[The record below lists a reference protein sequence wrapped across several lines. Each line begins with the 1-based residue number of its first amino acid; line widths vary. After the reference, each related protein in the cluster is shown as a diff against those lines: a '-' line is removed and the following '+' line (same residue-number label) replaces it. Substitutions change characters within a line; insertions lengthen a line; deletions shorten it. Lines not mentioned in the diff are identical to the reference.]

1 MRYFSGSKQRKKE
14 LIMTYGICNLT
25 AIAMRKEARHAS
37 EMVSQLLYNETYTV
51 LDTTK
56 EWVLIQTEDGPS
68 TSSGAYPYQGWI
80 QAKQFCEIGA
90 EEFNAL
96 KDKTPYL
103 INKPVVSHNG
113 LLLTMGTPLYEPHP
127 DAVLMPDVF
136 QPELMVDYARRLLGA
151 PYLWGGRM
159 AMGLDCSGLTK
170 VCARLAGLVLPRDA
184 SQQVKCGDLVYFL
197 QETQPGDLAF
207 FGDED
212 GVITHVGI
220 LMENEQIIHCSG
232 QVRID
237 YLDQTGIFNKEKN
250 EHTHRLQVIK
260 RMK

>member
-1 MRYFSGSKQRKKE
+1 
-14 LIMTYGICNLT
+14 MTYGICNLT

-51 LDTTK
+51 LDSTK

-68 TSSGAYPYQGWI
+68 TDSETYPYQGWI
-80 QAKQFCEIGA
+80 QTKQFCEIGE

-96 KDKTPYL
+96 KGKTPYL
-103 INKPVVSHNG
+103 INKPVVQHNG

-127 DAVLMPDVF
+127 DAVLMPAEFHPD
-136 QPELMVDYARRLLGA
+136 LLVDYAKRLLGA

-170 VCARLAGLVLPRDA
+170 VCARLAGIVLPRDA

-212 GVITHVGI
+212 GHITHVGI
-220 LMENEQIIHCSG
+220 VMGNEQIIHCSG

-237 YLDQTGIFNKEKN
+237 FLDQSGIFNKEKN
-250 EHTHRLQVIK
+250 EHTHRLQAVK
-260 RMK
+260 RISS